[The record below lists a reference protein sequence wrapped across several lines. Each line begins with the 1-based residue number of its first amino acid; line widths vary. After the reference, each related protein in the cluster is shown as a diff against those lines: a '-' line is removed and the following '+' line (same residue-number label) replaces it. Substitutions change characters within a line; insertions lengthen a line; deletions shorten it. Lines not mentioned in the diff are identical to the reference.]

1 MNSKYSENV
10 NTEEIAERIGTE
22 ILNDIMQGKG
32 EIEILKKYGISEL
45 QFSQIKRIILQ
56 QVKDR
61 IDSAEITTHAIRYFK
76 TLVKE
81 RSFATKAQE
90 YGLTEPQQKLL
101 YNVTRG
107 DFRAT
112 YGIIFSLRTVISPSQ
127 WIYREDEELPEP
139 VKFNPLVEKK
149 YPHYDFDTRNEIAKE
164 STLGNIFFDVL
175 KERRAMSKFC
185 AMHNC
190 EKLEAANFVYMKHH
204 KNGELRYL
212 ARPTLP
218 FIKKFREDVHPDWWF
233 IYPDEVSPETLSRLK
248 LDAQNMVSSLRRL

>member
-1 MNSKYSENV
+1 MD
-10 NTEEIAERIGTE
+10 TEEIAERIGTQV
-22 ILNDIMQGKG
+22 LTDIMKG
-32 EIEILKKYGISEL
+32 MGEAEILKKYGISEL

-56 QVKDR
+56 QVKDK
-61 IDSAEITTHAIRYFK
+61 IDSTEITTHALRFFK

-90 YGLTEPQQKLL
+90 YGLTDPQQKLL

-112 YGIIFSLRTVISPSQ
+112 YGIIFALRNI
-127 WIYREDEELPEP
+127 
-139 VKFNPLVEKK
+139 KFNPLVEKK
-149 YPHYDFDTRNEIAKE
+149 YPHYDFDSRNELAKE
-164 STLGNIFFDVL
+164 STLGNIFFDTL

-218 FIKKFREDVHPDWWF
+218 FIKKFRADVHPDWWF
-233 IYPDEVSPETLSRLK
+233 IYPDEVTKEYLQEVRNK
-248 LDAQNMVSSLRRL
+248 ANEWASSILRY

>member
-1 MNSKYSENV
+1 MD
-10 NTEEIAERIGTE
+10 TEEIADKIGVDV
-22 ILNDIMQGKG
+22 LNDIMKGKG
-32 EIEILKKYGISEL
+32 ESEILKKYGISEY

-56 QVKDR
+56 QVKNK
-61 IDSAEITTHAIRYFK
+61 IDSTETTSHAVRYFK

-90 YGLTEPQQKLL
+90 FGLTEPQQKLL
-101 YNVTRG
+101 YNVARG

-112 YGIIFSLRTVISPSQ
+112 YGIIFALRNIISPSQ
-127 WIYREDEELPEP
+127 WIYLENEELPKP

-149 YPHYDFDTRNEIAKE
+149 YPHYDFDSRNELAKE

-175 KERRAMSKFC
+175 KEQRAMSKFC
-185 AMHNC
+185 VIHNC

-204 KNGELRYL
+204 KNGEMRYL
-212 ARPTLP
+212 ARPSLP

-233 IYPDEVSPETLSRLK
+233 IYPDEVSKEYLQEIRNRANDCAASIRHY
-248 LDAQNMVSSLRRL
+248 

>member
-1 MNSKYSENV
+1 MD
-10 NTEEIAERIGTE
+10 TEKIAEKIGVDV
-22 ILNDIMQGKG
+22 LNDIMKGKG
-32 EIEILKKYGISEL
+32 EAEILKKYGISEY

-56 QVKDR
+56 QVKDK
-61 IDSAEITTHAIRYFK
+61 IDSTEITSHAVRYFK

-90 YGLTEPQQKLL
+90 FGLTEPQQKLL
-101 YNVTRG
+101 YNVARG

-112 YGIIFSLRTVISPSQ
+112 YGIIFALRNIISPSQ
-127 WIYREDEELPEP
+127 WIYNENEKLPEP

-149 YPHYDFDTRNEIAKE
+149 FPHYDFDSRNELAKE
-164 STLGNIFFDVL
+164 ITLGNIFFNEL

-185 AMHNC
+185 ALHNC

-233 IYPDEVSPETLSRLK
+233 IYPEEVSPEVLNNIKSAAK
-248 LDAQNMVSSLRRL
+248 EVASSLRRF

>member
-1 MNSKYSENV
+1 MNTDIEK
-10 NTEEIAERIGTE
+10 IAEIIGADV
-22 ILNDIMQGKG
+22 LNDIMKDKG
-32 EIEILKKYGISEL
+32 EAEILEKYGISEL

-56 QVKDR
+56 QVKDKL
-61 IDSAEITTHAIRYFK
+61 DSTETTSHAIRYFK

-81 RSFATKAQE
+81 RNFAAKAQE
-90 YGLTEPQQKLL
+90 FGLTEPQQKLL

-112 YGIIFSLRTVISPSQ
+112 YGIIFALRNTFSPSQ
-127 WIYREDEELPEP
+127 WIYMENEELPEP
-139 VKFNPLVEKK
+139 VKFNPLVEKQ
-149 YPHYDFDTRNEIAKE
+149 YPHYDFDSRNELAKE
-164 STLGNIFFDVL
+164 STLGNIFFNVL

-190 EKLEAANFVYMKHH
+190 EKMEAANFVFMKHH

-233 IYPDEVSPETLSRLK
+233 IYPDEVSKEYFQKVKDKANDCASI
-248 LDAQNMVSSLRRL
+248 SLRY

>member
-1 MNSKYSENV
+1 MNTDIEK
-10 NTEEIAERIGTE
+10 IAEKIGAD
-22 ILNDIMQGKG
+22 ILNDIMKDK
-32 EIEILKKYGISEL
+32 EADEILKKYGISEL

-56 QVKDR
+56 QVKDKF
-61 IDSAEITTHAIRYFK
+61 DSAEITSHAIRYFK

-81 RSFATKAQE
+81 RNFALKAQE
-90 YGLTEPQQKLL
+90 FGLTEPQQKLL

-112 YGIIFSLRTVISPSQ
+112 YGIIFALRNILSPSQ
-127 WIYREDEELPEP
+127 WIYMENEELPEP

-149 YPHYDFDTRNEIAKE
+149 YPHYDFDSRNELAKE
-164 STLGNIFFDVL
+164 STLGNIFFNVL

-218 FIKKFREDVHPDWWF
+218 FIKKFREDIHPDWWF
-233 IYPDEVSPETLSRLK
+233 IYPDEVSKEYLQGVKDKANDCASI
-248 LDAQNMVSSLRRL
+248 SLRY

>member
-1 MNSKYSENV
+1 MD
-10 NTEEIAERIGTE
+10 TEKIAERIGTE
-22 ILNDIMQGKG
+22 VLTDIMNGKG
-32 EIEILKKYGISEL
+32 EVEILKKYGISEF
-45 QFSQIKRIILQ
+45 QFPKIKRIILQ
-56 QVKDR
+56 QVKDK
-61 IDSAEITTHAIRYFK
+61 IDSTEITTHAVRHFK

-81 RSFATKAQE
+81 RSFATKTQE

-107 DFRAT
+107 ELRAT
-112 YGIIFSLRTVISPSQ
+112 YGIIFALRNIISPSQ

-149 YPHYDFDTRNEIAKE
+149 YPHYDFDSRNELAKE
-164 STLGNIFFDVL
+164 STLGNIFFNEL

-233 IYPDEVSPETLSRLK
+233 IYPEEVTKNYLQEVRNK
-248 LDAQNMVSSLRRL
+248 ANECASSVLHY